1 MKKYVYQAKRPIS
14 KVNRP
19 VCEAKYDA
27 NLTFEPLPT
36 LNTVVIAELLE
47 IAF

>member
-1 MKKYVYQAKRPIS
+1 MKMCVCQVKRPIS

>member
-1 MKKYVYQAKRPIS
+1 MKKCVYQVKRPIS

-47 IAF
+47 RFF

>member
-1 MKKYVYQAKRPIS
+1 MKKCVYQVKRPIS

-27 NLTFEPLPT
+27 NLTFEPLPA
-36 LNTVVIAELLE
+36 LNPVVIAELLE
-47 IAF
+47 RVF

>member
-1 MKKYVYQAKRPIS
+1 MKKCVSQVKRPIS

-27 NLTFEPLPT
+27 NWPFEPLPA

>member
-1 MKKYVYQAKRPIS
+1 MKKSVCQAKRPIS

-27 NLTFEPLPT
+27 NLPLEPLPT

-47 IAF
+47 IVF

>member
-1 MKKYVYQAKRPIS
+1 MKKCVHQVKRPIS

-27 NLTFEPLPT
+27 NLPFEPLPT

-47 IAF
+47 RFF

>member
-1 MKKYVYQAKRPIS
+1 MKKCVCQVKRPIS

-27 NLTFEPLPT
+27 NLLLEPLPA

-47 IAF
+47 RVF